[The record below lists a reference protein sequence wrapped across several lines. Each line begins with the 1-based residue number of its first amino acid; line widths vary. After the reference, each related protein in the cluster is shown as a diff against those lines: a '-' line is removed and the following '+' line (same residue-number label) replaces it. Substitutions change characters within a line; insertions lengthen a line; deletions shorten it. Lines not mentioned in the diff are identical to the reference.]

1 MRLLGRRGKFSHYI
15 FGVLSL
21 ECLLTMCSVLC
32 SELAVKL
39 IDEPFISAT
48 DDKEEWAL

>member
-1 MRLLGRRGKFSHYI
+1 MVSFPVLFAVLCVGRLLT
-15 FGVLSL
+15 L
-21 ECLLTMCSVLC
+21 CSVLC

-39 IDEPFISAT
+39 IDEPFIGAT

>member
-1 MRLLGRRGKFSHYI
+1 MFPTQSCLCMVRLTFSR
-15 FGVLSL
+15 
-21 ECLLTMCSVLC
+21 SVLC
-32 SELAVKL
+32 SELAVKV

>member
-1 MRLLGRRGKFSHYI
+1 MLIR
-15 FGVLSL
+15 
-21 ECLLTMCSVLC
+21 CSVLC

-39 IDEPFISAT
+39 IDEPFISAL

>member
-1 MRLLGRRGKFSHYI
+1 VVSFLFPSSVTFLWTWILIR
-15 FGVLSL
+15 
-21 ECLLTMCSVLC
+21 CSVLC

-39 IDEPFISAT
+39 IDEPFISAL

>member
-1 MRLLGRRGKFSHYI
+1 MVSFPMVFEPLC
-15 FGVLSL
+15 V

>member
-1 MRLLGRRGKFSHYI
+1 MLIQY
-15 FGVLSL
+15 
-21 ECLLTMCSVLC
+21 SVLC

-39 IDEPFISAT
+39 IDEPFISAL

>member
-1 MRLLGRRGKFSHYI
+1 MNA
-15 FGVLSL
+15 
-21 ECLLTMCSVLC
+21 SVLC
-32 SELAVKL
+32 SEMAVKL

>member
-1 MRLLGRRGKFSHYI
+1 MPSLDHLGEYPGNLTQRSEV
-15 FGVLSL
+15 VL
-21 ECLLTMCSVLC
+21 MIISVLC
-32 SELAVKL
+32 SEMAVKL